1 MTVFP
6 FFVLF
11 YNNNKIEN
19 DDCVNFIL
27 FEPRNEELNEAG
39 KIVVAKDSP
48 SQSRNESLKKIR
60 LAWMRTLTW
69 SIPVQR
75 SNQLSYQAAPFPN
88 FKKKEKKTVVGSI
101 AAVITEPWCRK
112 SSRDR
117 SWSLRMEQHIFQNSL
132 PRKKDNLA

>member
-1 MTVFP
+1 MTVFS

-19 DDCVNFIL
+19 DDCMNFIL

-39 KIVVAKDSP
+39 KIVVAKDAP

-60 LAWMRTLTW
+60 LAGMRTLTW

-75 SNQLSYQAAPFPN
+75 SNQLS
-88 FKKKEKKTVVGSI
+88 
-101 AAVITEPWCRK
+101 
-112 SSRDR
+112 
-117 SWSLRMEQHIFQNSL
+117 
-132 PRKKDNLA
+132 

>member
-19 DDCVNFIL
+19 DDCMNFIL

-39 KIVVAKDSP
+39 MIIAAKDAP
-48 SQSRNESLKKIR
+48 SQSRKESLKKIR
-60 LAWMRTLTW
+60 LAGMRTLTS

-75 SNQLSYQAAPFPN
+75 SNELS
-88 FKKKEKKTVVGSI
+88 
-101 AAVITEPWCRK
+101 
-112 SSRDR
+112 
-117 SWSLRMEQHIFQNSL
+117 
-132 PRKKDNLA
+132 